1 MNPGWRPNGVTE
13 ISRSETGLCAKARAW
28 SRTHNTHIIR
38 GNGIDVLYVYK
49 HNIEILSYTH
59 HYDSISLTIGFVN
72 LFFHPNQVY
81 SSIIIIKILDII
93 RQGVLLKAF
102 GKKRGAEIYL
112 QLYKCKNFF
121 AHEHIDKKSRTKKIH
136 NVQIRRAAAPSLT
149 A

>member
-28 SRTHNTHIIR
+28 RRTHNTHIIR

-59 HYDSISLTIGFVN
+59 HYDKHITNNWFCQPFFPSQSS
-72 LFFHPNQVY
+72 LFFY
-81 SSIIIIKILDII
+81 YIIKILDII

-102 GKKRGAEIYL
+102 GKKRRAEIYL
-112 QLYKCKNFF
+112 QLYKCKSFIV
-121 AHEHIDKKSRTKKIH
+121 HEHIDKKKPHKKYTMF
-136 NVQIRRAAAPSLT
+136 QIRRAAVPLLT

>member
-1 MNPGWRPNGVTE
+1 MHTDINMSI
-13 ISRSETGLCAKARAW
+13 ISQ
-28 SRTHNTHIIR
+28 
-38 GNGIDVLYVYK
+38 
-49 HNIEILSYTH
+49 
-59 HYDSISLTIGFVN
+59 TIGFVN

-102 GKKRGAEIYL
+102 GKKRRAEIYL

-121 AHEHIDKKSRTKKIH
+121 VHEHIDKKKPHKKYTMF
-136 NVQIRRAAAPSLT
+136 QIRRAAAPLLT